1 MGRIIQSV
9 RDQTLIKTFRMTEGH
24 TCLQSES
31 VLKTI
36 RIEYDR
42 GQRTSS
48 LVGCPHHTPD
58 LDRTEPFLVPIL
70 SHSVA
75 SATTLNEAK
84 KTPGCLYYAM
94 PVQQFETLGG
104 FSKFNEV
111 YAVGLEASREVLK
124 QWKQEGKLPTGLVD
138 DVQAKSQA
146 VKRGTRLR

>member
-48 LVGCPHHTPD
+48 LASCPQ
-58 LDRTEPFLVPIL
+58 
-70 SHSVA
+70 
-75 SATTLNEAK
+75 
-84 KTPGCLYYAM
+84 LY
-94 PVQQFETLGG
+94 P
-104 FSKFNEV
+104 
-111 YAVGLEASREVLK
+111 
-124 QWKQEGKLPTGLVD
+124 
-138 DVQAKSQA
+138 
-146 VKRGTRLR
+146 